1 MIFYDQER
9 KTLVSRFSSSMR
21 ARILVKEKY
30 IGTKT
35 RHPRTWT
42 VPCLQL
48 DAGTFGVLSLRSSTK
63 FRSRLPSDRQFL
75 SRNLLWTQHFVR
87 TDKKIILC
95 VREFRPKTKT
105 DMKVRRIL
113 DEALVPENLKSFRRN
128 ISYKYEKPFPLLL
141 YWPQIGTDEPSDSV
155 ITTKYFF
162 LVISPEMFLPIH
174 SLSNIYLCNN
184 GRTKIAI
191 FMSRQYFFNFK

>member
-1 MIFYDQER
+1 MPER
-9 KTLVSRFSSSMR
+9 SEFSR
-21 ARILVKEKY
+21 Y
-30 IGTKT
+30 G
-35 RHPRTWT
+35 P
-42 VPCLQL
+42 P
-48 DAGTFGVLSLRSSTK
+48 RSSDLD
-63 FRSRLPSDRQFL
+63 FLPIDRQFL

-141 YWPQIGTDEPSDSV
+141 YWPQIDTDEPSDSV
-155 ITTKYFF
+155 ITTKYICFSSF
-162 LVISPEMFLPIH
+162 LPKCSPNSLVIKYL
-174 SLSNIYLCNN
+174 SLRRRTD
-184 GRTKIAI
+184 GRK
-191 FMSRQYFFNFK
+191 